1 MIELTIQPLRLLIR
15 QIISTTA
22 ILNRIFPFFS
32 KLKFL
37 IDYCCHVLKQYKKR
51 EKARTLTQ
59 LAIKN
64 LKQNAKGLSSCA
76 NYSESFESQ
85 CCGSLKSLPHI
96 GNGKSGKFLVGATE
110 VIKW

>member
-1 MIELTIQPLRLLIR
+1 MIELPIQPLRLLIR

-37 IDYCCHVLKQYKKR
+37 IDYCCHVLKQNKKR

-59 LAIKN
+59 LTIKN
-64 LKQNAKGLSSCA
+64 LKQNANLNSCA

-96 GNGKSGKFLVGATE
+96 GNGKSGKFLVDATE